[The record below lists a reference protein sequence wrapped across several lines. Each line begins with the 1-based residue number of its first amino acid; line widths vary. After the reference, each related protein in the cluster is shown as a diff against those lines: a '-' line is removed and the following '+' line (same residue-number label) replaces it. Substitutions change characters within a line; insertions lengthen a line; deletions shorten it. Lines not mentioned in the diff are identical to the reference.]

1 VKTGFCSDPLF
12 SLHDAGPGH
21 PERPERLEAVLAGA
35 ASLPLVPLE
44 ARDASFEE
52 LAAAHDPEYVR
63 RLERL
68 TRGRAVRID
77 PDTATSERSWDA
89 AVRAAGAA
97 LALGEAWL
105 DGRIEAG
112 FAAVRP
118 PGHHACRAR
127 SMGFCLLNNVAVL
140 ARFLQARGRR
150 VAIVDWDVHHGN
162 GTEDI
167 FRDDARVGYASV
179 HQYPLYPGTGGTD
192 DGDGEH
198 ILNLPLPPGSGDEEY
213 RWVWEDRVLPWV
225 ERRDPDVILV
235 SAGFD
240 AHRLEFL
247 ASQAVGTA
255 TFGWFTRTLARRP
268 VLSVLEGGYDLDALR
283 DCTRA
288 HLEELL
294 AAPAP
299 G

>member
-1 VKTGFCSDPLF
+1 MKTGLVSDPLC
-12 SLHDAGPGH
+12 SLHDPGPGH
-21 PERPERLEAVLAGA
+21 PERPERLDAVLAGA
-35 ASLPLVPLE
+35 EGLPLVSIE
-44 ARDASFEE
+44 ARDATFDE
-52 LAAAHDPEYVR
+52 LAAAHDPAYVR
-63 RLERL
+63 GLEER
-68 TRGRAVRID
+68 TRGRAVRLD
-77 PDTATSERSWDA
+77 PDTATSEHSWDA

-127 SMGFCLLNNVAVL
+127 AMGFCLLNNVAVL

-167 FRDDARVGYASV
+167 FRDDAQVGYASL
-179 HQYPLYPGTGGTD
+179 HQYPLYPGTGSAD
-192 DGDGEH
+192 DGDGAH
-198 ILNLPLPPGSGDEEY
+198 VLNLPLPPGSGDEEY
-213 RWVWEDRVLPWV
+213 RWVWEDRLLPWLA
-225 ERRDPDVILV
+225 ERDPEVVLL

-240 AHRLEFL
+240 AHRLEHL
-247 ASQAVGTA
+247 ASQTLETD
-255 TFGWFTRTLARRP
+255 TFAWFTRTLAGRP
-268 VLSVLEGGYDLDALR
+268 VLAVLEGGYNLEALR
-283 DCTRA
+283 DGVRVV
-288 HLEELL
+288 LEELL

-299 G
+299 